1 MQCQRTLT
9 RLTLFGATLLFVLVL
24 PQTSRAQSK
33 DRVGVVQRLQGD
45 VSIVHFG
52 NSAKATEGMA
62 ISLKDQLV
70 TGADARLR
78 IMLTDDT
85 GITLGENAK
94 AVIKEYQFSP
104 FSSGNKGVVMV
115 EVSKG
120 AFLFTT
126 GRISQ
131 LADKRIEV
139 KTALANLMANGTEFW
154 GGPTGEDTEGVAVF
168 EGSVEVSNEGG
179 AVVLYARALTQSRV
193 HSQAL
198 GMRSRSS
205 TDPIGTTLRTRGQ
218 GPSQA
223 VMWPQ
228 EKTDRAVAAVTFRSE
243 IARNFFTISGNSSS
257 AFGR

>member
-1 MQCQRTLT
+1 MQCQRPLT
-9 RLTLFGATLLFVLVL
+9 RLTLFGAALLFVLVL

-33 DRVGVVQRLQGD
+33 DRVGVVERLQGD

-52 NSAKATEGMA
+52 NSANATQGMS

-70 TGADARLR
+70 TGADARLQ
-78 IMLTDDT
+78 IMLAEYTK
-85 GITLGENAK
+85 ITLGEIAK
-94 AVIKEYQFSP
+94 EVIKEYHFCQ
-104 FSSGNKGVVMV
+104 FSSGNKGVVLV

-139 KTALANLMANGTEFW
+139 KTALANLMAKGTEFW
-154 GGPTGEDTEGVAVF
+154 GGPTGKDSEGVAVF
-168 EGSVEVSNEGG
+168 EGSVDVSNEGG
-179 AVVLYARALTQSRV
+179 AVVLYARAVTQSRV
-193 HSQAL
+193 QSQTPAS

-205 TDPIGTTLRTRGQ
+205 TDPIGTTLTRGQ

-223 VMWPQ
+223 VIWRQ

-243 IARNFFTISGNSSS
+243 IARNFFTISGNSS
-257 AFGR
+257 GP